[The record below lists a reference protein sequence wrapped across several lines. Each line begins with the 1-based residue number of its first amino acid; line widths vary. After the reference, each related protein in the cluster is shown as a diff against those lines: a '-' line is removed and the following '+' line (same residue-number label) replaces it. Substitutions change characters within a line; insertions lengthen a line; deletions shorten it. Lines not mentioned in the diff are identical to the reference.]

1 MSKIKLN
8 TGDVLRT
15 VKQRATDIMHYAIAY
30 GKINGVFYVA
40 ENNVDTGVILV
51 PLTEFVERYGS
62 ANISIHANYFNS
74 QQIMNTQ
81 RRIVSMLNK
90 GYNMFT
96 FNCESFVNWV
106 LYGKPTSAQ
115 VKKAGNIVLGTA
127 AVFCLFAIL
136 SGGGQ
141 NNG

>member
-1 MSKIKLN
+1 MQQKFVSP
-8 TGDVLRT
+8 GDVLRT

-74 QQIMNTQ
+74 QQIINTQ

-127 AVFCLFAIL
+127 AVVCLLALFI
-136 SGGGQ
+136 GGGE